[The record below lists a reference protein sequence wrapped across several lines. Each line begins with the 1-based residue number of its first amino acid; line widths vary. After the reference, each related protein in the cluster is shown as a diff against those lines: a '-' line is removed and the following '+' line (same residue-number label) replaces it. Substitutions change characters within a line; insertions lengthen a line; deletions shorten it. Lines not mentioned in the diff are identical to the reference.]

1 MKKVKRMIAVFLYLL
16 IVSVVLQLELRKLL
30 NLRQL
35 ILVVAG
41 GLILYLPG
49 MDWKEWRKK
58 KAPDYGL
65 FARNILY
72 ASYIETFI
80 VLFFMLYGGDE
91 NSVQLQEQSEVFNI
105 RTVMKNIALSLRPL
119 LYGICIWA
127 ALGGEEQRVENKNM
141 QSEQPKK
148 TWTVQ
153 ECYERFLELGL
164 TRREAEVAVQVGKG
178 LSNKEIAVELN
189 ITEATVKK
197 HVANIFEKLAVE
209 KREEI
214 KERLL

>member
-1 MKKVKRMIAVFLYLL
+1 MKKIKRMLAVFLYLF
-16 IVSVVLQLELRKLL
+16 IVSVVLRLEIRELL

-35 ILVVAG
+35 LLVIAG
-41 GLILYLPG
+41 GLILLLPSIE
-49 MDWKEWRKK
+49 WKEWRENRK
-58 KAPDYGL
+58 PGYGL
-65 FARNILY
+65 IARNMLY

-80 VLFFMLYGGDE
+80 LLFFML
-91 NSVQLQEQSEVFNI
+91 S
-105 RTVMKNIALSLRPL
+105 
-119 LYGICIWA
+119 
-127 ALGGEEQRVENKNM
+127 GGEVNGVEQTYQNEA
-141 QSEQPKK
+141 
-148 TWTVQ
+148 WTAQ

-178 LSNKEIAVELN
+178 LSNKEIAMELN

-214 KERLL
+214 RDRLTQ